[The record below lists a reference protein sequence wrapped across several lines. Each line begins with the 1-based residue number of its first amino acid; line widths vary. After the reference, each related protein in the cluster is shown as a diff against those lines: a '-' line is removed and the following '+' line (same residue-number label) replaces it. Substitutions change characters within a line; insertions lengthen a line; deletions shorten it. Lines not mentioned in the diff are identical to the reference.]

1 MKLIPVKKDE
11 LKNVYKKTKNLK
23 IFDEFLASDHNA
35 VRVVDDSNRSTKT
48 LSSSLH
54 QSLRWFHYEDKIMIV
69 KRGDNVYLIK
79 KTSKILKEELKRN
92 LWLFFLF
99 LREIRRGYYERS

>member
-23 IFDEFLASDHNA
+23 IFDEFLESDHNA

-48 LSSSLH
+48 LSNSLH

-69 KRGDNVYLIK
+69 KRGDNIYLIK
-79 KTSKILKEELKRN
+79 KKHLNSK
-92 LWLFFLF
+92 
-99 LREIRRGYYERS
+99 RS

>member
-1 MKLIPVKKDE
+1 MKLIPVKKYE

-23 IFDEFLASDHNA
+23 IFDEFLESDHNA
-35 VRVVDDSNRSTKT
+35 VRVVDDSNHSTKT
-48 LSSSLH
+48 LSNSLH

-79 KTSKILKEELKRN
+79 KHLNSKK
-92 LWLFFLF
+92 
-99 LREIRRGYYERS
+99 S

>member
-11 LKNVYKKTKNLK
+11 IENVYKKTKNLK
-23 IFDEFLASDHNA
+23 IFDEFLESDHNA
-35 VRVVDDSNRSTKT
+35 VRVVDDSMRSSKT

-54 QSLRWFHYEDKIMIV
+54 QSLRRFHYENKIMIV

-79 KTSKILKEELKRN
+79 KNI
-92 LWLFFLF
+92 
-99 LREIRRGYYERS
+99 

>member
-11 LKNVYKKTKNLK
+11 IENVYKKTKNLK
-23 IFDEFLASDHNA
+23 IFDEFLESDHNA
-35 VRVVDDSNRSTKT
+35 VRVVDDSKRSSKT

-54 QSLRWFHYEDKIMIV
+54 QSLRRFHYENKIMIV

-79 KTSKILKEELKRN
+79 KNI
-92 LWLFFLF
+92 
-99 LREIRRGYYERS
+99 

>member
-11 LKNVYKKTKNLK
+11 FKNVYKKTKNLK
-23 IFDEFLASDHNA
+23 IFDEFLESDHNA
-35 VRVVDDSNRSTKT
+35 VRVVDDSNRSTKM
-48 LSSSLH
+48 LYSSLH

-79 KTSKILKEELKRN
+79 KKHLNSK
-92 LWLFFLF
+92 
-99 LREIRRGYYERS
+99 RS

>member
-23 IFDEFLASDHNA
+23 IFDEFLESDHDA
-35 VRVVDDSNRSTKT
+35 VRVVDDSNRSAKT

-54 QSLRWFHYEDKIMIV
+54 QSLRRFHYEGKIMV
-69 KRGDNVYLIK
+69 VRRGDNVYLVK
-79 KTSKILKEELKRN
+79 KI
-92 LWLFFLF
+92 
-99 LREIRRGYYERS
+99 